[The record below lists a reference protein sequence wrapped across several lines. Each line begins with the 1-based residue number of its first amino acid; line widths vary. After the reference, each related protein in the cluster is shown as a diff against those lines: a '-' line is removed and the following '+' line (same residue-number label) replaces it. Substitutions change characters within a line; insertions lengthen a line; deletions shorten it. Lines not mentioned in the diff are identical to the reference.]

1 MQNTVTFRT
10 GLISLL
16 AMAAVGAPYA
26 ASQAQDNS
34 LEALNKMTP
43 GSWEIRYR
51 PDGSRQRVCIRD
63 GRDLIQLRHPQGGCS
78 RYIVEDTANR
88 ATVHYT
94 CRGHGSGRTQI
105 RLETP
110 QIAQIESQG
119 ILDGSPFQFSAE
131 ARRLGKC

>member
-1 MQNTVTFRT
+1 MQNTVKFRA

-16 AMAAVGAPYA
+16 SMMALGAPYA
-26 ASQAQDNS
+26 VSQAQDNS
-34 LEALNKMTP
+34 LEALNKMVP

-51 PDGSRQRVCIRD
+51 PDSSRERVCIRD
-63 GRDLIQLRHPQGGCS
+63 GRDLLQLRHPQTGCN

-88 ATVHYT
+88 AIVHYT

-119 ILDGSPFQFSAE
+119 VHDGLPFQFSAE